1 MTPLRQVWSILAAVC
16 VAAALTVGIPQF
28 AGCAQGT
35 NQIGSVLLAP
45 DTFSER
51 LAVGYSL
58 VAQVRATA
66 TALLDAGKI
75 SSDDGQ
81 TTLAATDALRA
92 GLDVARGMAAT
103 DLTGAEAKL
112 AAIRTGLTALK
123 TYVDG
128 RQ

>member
-1 MTPLRQVWSILAAVC
+1 MTPLRQIWTILASVC
-16 VAAALTVGIPQF
+16 VAATLAVAVPQF
-28 AGCAQGT
+28 GGCAAGT
-35 NQIGSVLLAP
+35 NPLGSVLLAP

-51 LAVGYSL
+51 LAVGYAL
-58 VAQVRATA
+58 VGQVRATA
-66 TALLDAGKI
+66 TALLDAKRI
-75 SSDDGQ
+75 TADDGQ
-81 TTLAATDALRA
+81 NTLEATDVFRA

-103 DLTGAEAKL
+103 DLSSAEAKL

>member
-1 MTPLRQVWSILAAVC
+1 MLYLLRILLLAVFFSFPG
-16 VAAALTVGIPQF
+16 VLP
-28 AGCAQGT
+28 GCAAGT
-35 NQIGSVLLAP
+35 NGMGSVLLAP
-45 DTFSER
+45 DTFAER

-75 SSDDGQ
+75 SSQDGQ
-81 TTLAATDALRA
+81 NTLDATDVFRA

-112 AAIRTGLTALK
+112 AAIKTGLTALK

-128 RQ
+128 RK